1 MRLRF
6 LEYTKKEDI
15 KVIEFPSNE
24 ANEILKQDKEIS
36 EYLDELNEHSVGEL
50 LIDKNNDDLIGYVF
64 VYKKKYPGFIYNI
77 FVYPK
82 YRGKGFGKRLTRDA
96 IEKYNGIDLTVDK
109 TNYRAIQLYK
119 GFGFYIVGE
128 GNTED
133 EYYMKLKSEIDESI
147 EKDVDIELAKEF
159 LNKVRELAEEYGL
172 NFFCV
177 TDGASAISNN
187 GNPAVENARQAQ
199 IDWEIEN
206 GFDPNEDWSNSI

>member
-1 MRLRF
+1 MKLIF
-6 LEYTKKEDI
+6 LEDTEEDI
-15 KVIEFPSNE
+15 KVIEFPSDE
-24 ANEILKQDKEIS
+24 ANDILKQDKEIS

-64 VYKKKYPGFIYNI
+64 VY
-77 FVYPK
+77 PK
-82 YRGKGFGKRLTRDA
+82 YRGKGFGKRLTKDA

-109 TNYRAIQLYK
+109 TNYRAIQIYK
-119 GFGFYIVGE
+119 CFGFDIVGD

-133 EYYMKLKSEIDESI
+133 EYYMKLKSEIDESF
-147 EKDVDIELAKEF
+147 EKDVDVELAKEF
-159 LNKVRELAEEYGL
+159 LTKVRELADGYGL

-206 GFDPNEDWSNSI
+206 GFDPNEDWSKETS